1 VPTGSAECGTL
12 EEHDVGAS
20 VAVYLHGILGV
31 PMRYGNSYG
40 LNSGWLP
47 NPRTCFWG
55 GWGGSMVVVGLDA
68 RMTVSYEINQMLDQ
82 DGMGDGRALG
92 VVVTASDSLS
102 G

>member
-12 EEHDVGAS
+12 EEHHVGAS

-31 PMRYGNSYG
+31 PMRYGNGYG

-55 GWGGSMVVVGLDA
+55 GSMVVVGLDA
-68 RMTVSYEINQMLDQ
+68 RMTVSYVINQMLDQ
-82 DGMGDGRALG
+82 GGMGDGRALG
-92 VVVTASDSLS
+92 IVVAAYDGLS